1 MSAARGA
8 ESVAAQVRGARAG
21 AALCEAPGRALIA
34 VRGGDRRN
42 WLDGMLTRD
51 IANLAAGQAVYALA
65 LTRQGRIVSDL
76 FALAFEEHFW
86 LDLPAAAEAE
96 TLEHLQ
102 RFIVAD
108 DVTLESAGA
117 NAWQRF
123 TLEGPGAEAALLQ
136 SGAAPPAAGR
146 VANCKLAGAQVWLAG
161 YGFTGEPAWQVFAP
175 PGAANA
181 VRAKLCAAAGVVE
194 VSAAALECLRIENGV
209 PRFGAELDG
218 SVLPAEA
225 RLERAIATDKGCYT
239 GQEVVARMQ
248 SRGRVGHLLV
258 GLRFAPEASAD
269 GAALCRNLP
278 DAELRREGAAVGAV
292 TSAALSPQHG
302 VIALGFVRA
311 AHAEP
316 GTALCAAPP
325 PGAAASGGAA
335 AEDGAAAADGAELRA
350 VVAALPFGA

>member
-1 MSAARGA
+1 MSAAPGA

-76 FALAFEEHFW
+76 FALAFEQHFW
-86 LDLPAAAEAE
+86 LDLPAAAAAE

-161 YGFTGEPAWQVFAP
+161 YGFTGEPAWQLFAP

-194 VSAAALECLRIENGV
+194 VFAAALECLRIENGV

-269 GAALCRNLP
+269 GAALCRSLA
-278 DAELRREGAAVGAV
+278 DAELRCEGAAVGGV
-292 TSAALSPQHG
+292 TSAAVSPQHG

-311 AHAEP
+311 VHAEP
-316 GTALCAAPP
+316 GTALCAVPKP
-325 PGAAASGGAA
+325 V
-335 AEDGAAAADGAELRA
+335 EDGASAAAAADGAELRA

>member
-86 LDLPAAAEAE
+86 LDLPAEAAAE

-108 DVTLESAGA
+108 DVSLESAGA

-335 AEDGAAAADGAELRA
+335 AADGAELRA

>member
-1 MSAARGA
+1 MSAAPGA

-76 FALAFEEHFW
+76 FALAFEQHFW

-96 TLEHLQ
+96 TLAHLQ

-136 SGAAPPAAGR
+136 SFASPPAAGR

-161 YGFTGEPAWQVFAP
+161 YGFTGEPAWQLFAP

-209 PRFGAELDG
+209 PRFGAELDS

-258 GLRFAPEASAD
+258 GLRFAPEAAAD
-269 GAALCRNLP
+269 GAALCRNLA
-278 DAELRREGAAVGAV
+278 DAELRREGAAVGGV

-311 AHAEP
+311 VHAEP
-316 GTALCAAPP
+316 GTALCVAPKPGGDAAR
-325 PGAAASGGAA
+325 A
-335 AEDGAAAADGAELRA
+335 AAAADGAELRA

>member
-1 MSAARGA
+1 MSAAPGA
-8 ESVAAQVRGARAG
+8 ELLAAQVQGARAG
-21 AALCEAPGRALIA
+21 AALCEAPGRALVA

-51 IANLAAGQAVYALA
+51 IANLAAGQAAYALA
-65 LTRQGRIVSDL
+65 LTRQGRVVSDL
-76 FALAFEEHFW
+76 FVLAFEEHFW
-86 LDLPAAAEAE
+86 LDLPAAAETE
-96 TLEHLQ
+96 TLAHLQ

-108 DVTLESAGA
+108 DVSLEGAGA
-117 NAWQRF
+117 QAGWQRF
-123 TLEGPGAEAALLQ
+123 TLEGPGAEAALRQ
-136 SGAAPPAAGR
+136 SFESPPAAGR
-146 VANCKLAGAQVWLAG
+146 VANCAALELDGAQMWLAG
-161 YGFTGEPAWQVFAP
+161 YGFTGLPAWQIFAP
-175 PGAANA
+175 PSVANA
-181 VRAKLCAAAGVVE
+181 VRAKLCAAGVVE
-194 VSAAALECLRIENGV
+194 VDAAALECLRIENGV

-258 GLRFAPEASAD
+258 GLRFAPAQAN
-269 GAALCRNLP
+269 ANALCRSLA
-278 DAELRREGAAVGAV
+278 DAELQREGAAVGAV
-292 TSAALSPQHG
+292 TSAAVSPQHG

-325 PGAAASGGAA
+325 PGA
-335 AEDGAAAADGAELRA
+335 DGAGAAELRA
-350 VVAALPFGA
+350 EVAALPFGA

>member
-1 MSAARGA
+1 MSAAA
-8 ESVAAQVRGARAG
+8 AKLLAAQVQGARAG
-21 AALCEAPGRALIA
+21 AALCEAPGRALVA

-51 IANLAAGQAVYALA
+51 IANLAAGGAAYALA

-76 FALAFEEHFW
+76 FVLAFEQHFW
-86 LDLPAAAEAE
+86 LDLPAAAAAE
-96 TLEHLQ
+96 TIAHLQ

-108 DVTLESAGA
+108 DVSLEAAGGHAGA
-117 NAWQRF
+117 QADWQRF
-123 TLEGPGAEAALLQ
+123 TLEGPGAESALRQ
-136 SGAAPPAAGR
+136 SFASPPAAGR
-146 VANCKLAGAQVWLAG
+146 VANCAAFQVDGAQVWLAG
-161 YGFTGEPAWQVFAP
+161 YGFTGEPAWQIFAP
-175 PGAANA
+175 PGVADA
-181 VRAKLCAAAGVVE
+181 VRAKLCAAGVVE
-194 VSAAALECLRIENGV
+194 VAAAALECLRIENGV

-258 GLRFAPEASAD
+258 GLRFAPPAQSALD
-269 GAALCRNLP
+269 ADALCRRLA
-278 DAELRREGAAVGAV
+278 DAELQREGAAVGAV
-292 TSAALSPQHG
+292 TSAAVSPQHG

-316 GTALCAAPP
+316 GTALCAAPSA
-325 PGAAASGGAA
+325 GAAGAA
-335 AEDGAAAADGAELRA
+335 VADAAELRA
-350 VVAALPFGA
+350 EIAALPFGA

>member
-1 MSAARGA
+1 MSAAPGA
-8 ESVAAQVRGARAG
+8 KLAAQVQSARAG

-34 VRGGDRRN
+34 VRGGDRRS

-76 FALAFEEHFW
+76 FVLAFEQHFW
-86 LDLPAAAEAE
+86 LDLPAAAAE
-96 TLEHLQ
+96 ETIAHLQ

-108 DVTLESAGA
+108 DVNLEDANAESA
-117 NAWQRF
+117 NADWQRF

-136 SGAAPPAAGR
+136 SGVSPPAAGL
-146 VANCKLAGAQVWLAG
+146 VANCELAGAQMWLAG
-161 YGFTGEPAWQVFAP
+161 YGFTGEPAWQIFAP
-175 PGAANA
+175 PGAAA
-181 VRAKLCAAAGVVE
+181 SVRAKLCAAPGVVE
-194 VSAAALECLRIENGV
+194 VDASALECLRIENGV

-225 RLERAIATDKGCYT
+225 RLERAISTDKGCYT

-258 GLRFAPEASAD
+258 GLRVAPEAAAAD
-269 GAALCRNLP
+269 VDSLCSRLA
-278 DAELRREGAAVGAV
+278 DAELRREGAAVGGV
-292 TSAALSPQHG
+292 TSVALSPQHG

-316 GTALCAAPP
+316 GAELRAVPK
-325 PGAAASGGAA
+325 PGAAASAGAGDADAA
-335 AEDGAAAADGAELRA
+335 ALRA

>member
-1 MSAARGA
+1 MSAAPGA
-8 ESVAAQVRGARAG
+8 ESLAAQVQGARAG
-21 AALCEAPGRALIA
+21 AALCEAPGRALVA

-51 IANLAAGQAVYALA
+51 IANLAAGQAAYALA

-76 FALAFEEHFW
+76 FVLAFEQHFW

-96 TLEHLQ
+96 TIAHLQ

-108 DVTLESAGA
+108 DVSLEGA
-117 NAWQRF
+117 NARAAWQRF
-123 TLEGPGAEAALLQ
+123 TVEGPGAEAALRQ
-136 SGAAPPAAGR
+136 SIAAPPAAGR
-146 VANCKLAGAQVWLAG
+146 VASCKLDGAQMWLAG
-161 YGFTGEPAWQVFAP
+161 YGFTGQPAWQIFAP
-175 PGAANA
+175 PSVASA

-194 VSAAALECLRIENGV
+194 VDAAALECLRIENGV

-258 GLRFAPEASAD
+258 GLRFAPAQANAD
-269 GAALCRNLP
+269 ALCRRLA
-278 DAELRREGAAVGAV
+278 DAELQREGAAVGAV
-292 TSAALSPQHG
+292 TSAAVSPQHG

-316 GTALCAAPP
+316 GTALCAA
-325 PGAAASGGAA
+325 
-335 AEDGAAAADGAELRA
+335 ELRA
-350 VVAALPFGA
+350 EVAALPFGA

>member
-1 MSAARGA
+1 MSAAPGA
-8 ESVAAQVRGARAG
+8 EPLAAQVQGARAG
-21 AALCEAPGRALIA
+21 AALCEAPGRALVA

-51 IANLAAGQAVYALA
+51 IANLAAGQAAYALA
-65 LTRQGRIVSDL
+65 LTRQGRVVSDL
-76 FALAFEEHFW
+76 FVLAFEEHFW
-86 LDLPAAAEAE
+86 LDLPAAAETE
-96 TLEHLQ
+96 TLAHLQ

-108 DVTLESAGA
+108 DVSLEGAGA
-117 NAWQRF
+117 QADANAAWQRF
-123 TLEGPGAEAALLQ
+123 TLEGPEAEAALRQ
-136 SGAAPPAAGR
+136 SFASPPAAGR
-146 VANCKLAGAQVWLAG
+146 VANCAALELDGAQVWLAG
-161 YGFTGEPAWQVFAP
+161 YGFTGQPAWQIFAP
-175 PGAANA
+175 PPVADA

-194 VSAAALECLRIENGV
+194 VDAAALECLRIENGV

-225 RLERAIATDKGCYT
+225 RLERAIAADKGCYT

-258 GLRFAPEASAD
+258 GLRFAPAPAD
-269 GAALCRNLP
+269 AAALCRSLA
-278 DAELRREGAAVGAV
+278 DAELQREGAAVGAV
-292 TSAALSPQHG
+292 TSAAVSPQHG

-325 PGAAASGGAA
+325 PGAGAA
-335 AEDGAAAADGAELRA
+335 PAADLRA
-350 VVAALPFGA
+350 EVAALPFGA

>member
-1 MSAARGA
+1 MSGAPGA
-8 ESVAAQVRGARAG
+8 ESLAAQVQGARAG
-21 AALCEAPGRALIA
+21 AALCEAPGRALVA

-42 WLDGMLTRD
+42 WLDGMITRD
-51 IANLAAGQAVYALA
+51 IANLAAGRAAYALA

-76 FALAFEEHFW
+76 FVLAFEQHFW

-96 TLEHLQ
+96 TIAHLQ

-108 DVTLESAGA
+108 DVNLESANA
-117 NAWQRF
+117 NAAWQRF
-123 TLEGPGAEAALLQ
+123 TVEGPGAEAALRQ
-136 SGAAPPAAGR
+136 SIAAPPAAGR
-146 VANCKLAGAQVWLAG
+146 VASCKLDGAQMWLAG
-161 YGFTGEPAWQVFAP
+161 YGFTGQPAWQIFAP
-175 PGAANA
+175 PSVASA

-194 VSAAALECLRIENGV
+194 VDAAALECLRIENGV

-258 GLRFAPEASAD
+258 GLRFAPAQANAD
-269 GAALCRNLP
+269 ALCRRLA
-278 DAELRREGAAVGAV
+278 DAELQREGAAVGAV
-292 TSAALSPQHG
+292 TSVAVSPQHG

-316 GTALCAAPP
+316 GTALCAA
-325 PGAAASGGAA
+325 
-335 AEDGAAAADGAELRA
+335 ELRA
-350 VVAALPFGA
+350 EVAALPFGA

>member
-1 MSAARGA
+1 VSAAPGA
-8 ESVAAQVRGARAG
+8 ESVAAQVQGARAG

-86 LDLPAAAEAE
+86 LDLPAAAAAE
-96 TLEHLQ
+96 TLAHLQ

-136 SGAAPPAAGR
+136 SFASPPAAGR

-161 YGFTGEPAWQVFAP
+161 YGFTGEPAWQLFAP

-194 VSAAALECLRIENGV
+194 VSAVALECLRIENGV
-209 PRFGAELDG
+209 PRFGAELDS

-258 GLRFAPEASAD
+258 GLRFGAEGSAD
-269 GAALCRNLP
+269 GGALCRNL
-278 DAELRREGAAVGAV
+278 AEEGLRREGAGVGGV
-292 TSAALSPQHG
+292 TRAALAPQHG

-316 GTALCAAPP
+316 GTALYAAPP

-335 AEDGAAAADGAELRA
+335 AEDGAAAAGGAELRA

>member
-1 MSAARGA
+1 MSAAPGA
-8 ESVAAQVRGARAG
+8 KLLAAQVRGARAG

-51 IANLAAGQAVYALA
+51 IANLAAGQAAYALA

-76 FALAFEEHFW
+76 FVLAFEQHFW

-96 TLEHLQ
+96 TTAHLQ

-108 DVTLESAGA
+108 DVSLESAGGNADA

-123 TLEGPGAEAALLQ
+123 TLEGPGAETALRQ
-136 SGAAPPAAGR
+136 SFASPPAAGC
-146 VANCKLAGAQVWLAG
+146 VANCAALDLDGAQVWLAG
-161 YGFTGEPAWQVFAP
+161 YGFTGEPAWQIFAP
-175 PGAANA
+175 PGVADA
-181 VRAKLCAAAGVVE
+181 VRAKLCAAGVVE
-194 VSAAALECLRIENGV
+194 VDAAALECLRIENGV

-258 GLRFAPEASAD
+258 GLRFAPPAQSAPD
-269 GAALCRNLP
+269 AAALCRHLA
-278 DAELRREGAAVGAV
+278 DAELQREGAAVGAV
-292 TSAALSPQHG
+292 TSAAVSPQHG

-316 GTALCAAPP
+316 GTALCAAPSA
-325 PGAAASGGAA
+325 GAAGAA
-335 AEDGAAAADGAELRA
+335 VADAAVLRA
-350 VVAALPFGA
+350 EIAALPFGA

>member
-86 LDLPAAAEAE
+86 LDLPAEAAAE

-335 AEDGAAAADGAELRA
+335 AADGAELRA